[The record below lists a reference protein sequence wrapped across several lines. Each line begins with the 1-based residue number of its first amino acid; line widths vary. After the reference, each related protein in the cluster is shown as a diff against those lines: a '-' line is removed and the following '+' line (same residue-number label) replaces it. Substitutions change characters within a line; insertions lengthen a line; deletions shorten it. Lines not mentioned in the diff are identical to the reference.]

1 MDSTWFIIYVVLAGA
16 AILQSLLLALHAW
29 EHRRFGR
36 SCLRGVGWPTPVGRA
51 LVLAPCKG
59 NDADLEDNLRA
70 LMRQD
75 YADYEVTFVVESSD
89 DPACPVIRRVMA
101 EHPQATT
108 RLLVAGRASDS
119 GQKVHNLRMATA
131 SLAPSIRYLA
141 LLDCDGRPRP
151 QWLGR
156 ALAPLCGSKIGATT
170 GYRWF
175 IPKRPSTANYLLSL
189 INCNI
194 MSLMGRYSSGLLWGG
209 SWALRRET
217 FEQIGLHQAWQ
228 GTLSDDL
235 VAARVLG
242 QARLPSRFEPSCVV
256 ASPLDLSLGQMF
268 AFIRRQYL
276 MGRHY
281 AVGWWAFAL
290 VNTSIRNLAWAGSL
304 AALPLALLT
313 GNPPIEI
320 PAAVLGLLFALDVF
334 HGSVIQDLAR
344 AYFPE
349 QYPLLRG
356 VRRFALWAEPLAGL
370 IHWLAILS
378 TIIGPRITWHGI
390 RYRIL
395 PAGQVVLELRV
406 EEGIRDWGLGIREE
420 RNAAA
425 GDSHQSIPNPQSP
438 IPNPQSPIPN
448 P

>member
-1 MDSTWFIIYVVLAGA
+1 MDSTWFTVYVVLAGA
-16 AILQSLLLALHAW
+16 AILQSLLVALLAW

-36 SCLRGVGWPTPVGRA
+36 SCLRGTGWPTPVGRA

-59 NDADLEDNLRA
+59 ADADLDDNLRA

-75 YADYEVTFVVESSD
+75 YADFEVTFVVESSD
-89 DPACPVIRRVMA
+89 DPACPIIRRIMA
-101 EHPQATT
+101 EHPQVTT

-131 SLAPSIRYLA
+131 SLAPGIRFLA

-151 QWLGR
+151 QWLRR
-156 ALAPLCGSKIGATT
+156 ALAPLCVAKVGATT

-175 IPKRPSTANYLLSL
+175 IPKQPSTANYLLSL
-189 INCNI
+189 VNCNI
-194 MSLMGRYSSGLLWGG
+194 MSLMGRYSRSLLWGG

-217 FEQIGLHQAWQ
+217 FERIGLHQAWQ

-235 VAARVLG
+235 VAARLLR
-242 QARLPSRFEPSCVV
+242 QARLPARFEPSCVV
-256 ASPLDLSLGQMF
+256 ASPLDLSPRQSF

-281 AVGWWAFAL
+281 AIGWWAFAL
-290 VNTSIRNLAWAGSL
+290 MNTSIRNLAWLGSL
-304 AALPLALLT
+304 AALPFAMLN
-313 GNPPIEI
+313 GSPPPGI
-320 PAAVLGLLFALDVF
+320 PAAVLAILFALDVF

-344 AYFPE
+344 TYFPE

-370 IHWLAILS
+370 VHWLAILS

-395 PAGQVVLELRV
+395 PAGRVVLELRM

-420 RNAAA
+420 RST
-425 GDSHQSIPNPQSP
+425 GDGDIRQSVPDSQFSIP
-438 IPNPQSPIPN
+438 PNP
-448 P
+448 